1 MYKSALLW
9 TLRLS
14 DLLNY
19 VRRLPGISS
28 ITAQHLL
35 NCAGIKQ
42 TEQQKKKKKEKTTLN
57 TLPLSLI
64 LVTDLQTSIKLES
77 QTKLLCTLKRQQ
89 KPEVSTW
96 KEKCVPVPYSII
108 QGTERKKK
116 TEFFGGAHGC
126 LSPTLPLQAAIA
138 MFSSLIFWA
147 FSWNSSIHSHLN
159 R

>member
-42 TEQQKKKKKEKTTLN
+42 TEQQKKKKKRKNHPQHIAPLINPSHRPANINKTGESNKAALYTEKAAEARGFHLEGEMCTS
-57 TLPLSLI
+57 PL
-64 LVTDLQTSIKLES
+64 
-77 QTKLLCTLKRQQ
+77 
-89 KPEVSTW
+89 
-96 KEKCVPVPYSII
+96 
-108 QGTERKKK
+108 
-116 TEFFGGAHGC
+116 
-126 LSPTLPLQAAIA
+126 
-138 MFSSLIFWA
+138 
-147 FSWNSSIHSHLN
+147 
-159 R
+159 